1 MQVRWYMIWLVLF
14 AAGISMCQFTRLL
27 ADAQYRDADVGHLD
41 AECPGRWRRV
51 QQASVLL
58 RLSVVQQHPLQTA
71 QRRQTVHVE
80 PERLAE
86 CVKDLVEHQD
96 VGREREM
103 NLLMTHATRLFDWL
117 PGR

>member
-1 MQVRWYMIWLVLF
+1 
-14 AAGISMCQFTRLL
+14 MCQFIRLL
-27 ADAQYRDADVGHLD
+27 ADAQYRDA
-41 AECPGRWRRV
+41 AECPGLRWRRV

-103 NLLMTHATRLFDWL
+103 NLLMTHATRLFD
-117 PGR
+117 